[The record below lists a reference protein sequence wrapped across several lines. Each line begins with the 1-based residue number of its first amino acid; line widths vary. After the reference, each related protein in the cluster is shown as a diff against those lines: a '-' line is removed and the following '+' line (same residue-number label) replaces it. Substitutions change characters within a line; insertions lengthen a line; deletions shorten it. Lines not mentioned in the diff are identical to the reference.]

1 MNKPLKINEIIG
13 NRIQSRLVT
22 QARALMALDAQLQQ
36 QLPDALRTHC
46 RLLAVNGTTLV
57 LAADS
62 PAWAARLRFHTH
74 QLVRELTPPGGV
86 RLRGIRIRVR
96 PPEKSGPYRR
106 RP

>member
-13 NRIQSRLVT
+13 RRGQSRLVSR
-22 QARALMALDAQLQQ
+22 ARALMDLEAQLQHL
-36 QLPDALRTHC
+36 LPDVLRPHC

-74 QLVRELTPPGGV
+74 QLVRQLTPPGGV
-86 RLRGIRIRVR
+86 TLRGIRIRVR
-96 PPEKSGPYRR
+96 PPEKSATYRR
-106 RP
+106 QP

>member
-13 NRIQSRLVT
+13 SRIQSRLVT

-36 QLPDALRTHC
+36 LLPDALRPHC

-86 RLRGIRIRVR
+86 KLRGIRIRVR

>member
-13 NRIQSRLVT
+13 KRVQSRLVSR
-22 QARALMALDAQLQQ
+22 ARALMDLDAQLQHL
-36 QLPDALRTHC
+36 LPDTLRPHC

-74 QLVRELTPPGGV
+74 QLARQLTPPGGV
-86 RLRGIRIRVR
+86 KLRGIRIRVR
-96 PPEKSGPYRR
+96 PPQKSAPYRR
-106 RP
+106 QP